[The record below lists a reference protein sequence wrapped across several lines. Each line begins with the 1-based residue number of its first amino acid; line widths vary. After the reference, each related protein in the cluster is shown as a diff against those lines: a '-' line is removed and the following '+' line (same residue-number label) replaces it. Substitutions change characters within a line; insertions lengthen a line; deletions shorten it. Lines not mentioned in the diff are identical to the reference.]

1 MDWFPLGSLYHSP
14 AANGLRAVH
23 FIVDNKFLCSSNP
36 KPLMSALGHKWTL
49 RCIATMSALPCKAD
63 IATQRTVEES
73 ADLELQTAE
82 LLYGFSMLP
91 LTGMPSPN
99 LHKGC

>member
-1 MDWFPLGSLYHSP
+1 
-14 AANGLRAVH
+14 
-23 FIVDNKFLCSSNP
+23 
-36 KPLMSALGHKWTL
+36 
-49 RCIATMSALPCKAD
+49 MSALPFKAD